1 MLSTLKFE
9 DYFSPSL
16 FENMAN
22 SEKRRFESE
31 NKVGYVRFCF
41 EAWLPGYLVGLKSLL
56 DEKPNFGN
64 KLLSK
69 NENMPHS

>member
-1 MLSTLKFE
+1 MVSTLKFE

-22 SEKRRFESE
+22 SEKRRFESK

-41 EAWLPGYLVGLKSLL
+41 ESWLPGYLVGLKSL
-56 DEKPNFGN
+56 
-64 KLLSK
+64 
-69 NENMPHS
+69 

>member
-1 MLSTLKFE
+1 MVSTLKLENHFLL
-9 DYFSPSL
+9 SL

-22 SEKRRFESE
+22 SEKPSVESK

-41 EAWLPGYLVGLKSLL
+41 EAWLPDYLVGLKSLL

-64 KLLSK
+64 RLLSK
-69 NENMPHS
+69 NENMLHS